1 MMEARKPSTPRR
13 TGKKAKRKIAVL
25 GLSNFGL
32 YLSRKLADLGCEV
45 LVVDRDERRVRL
57 VREDVAKAV
66 IGDVTDPQT
75 LRSLQM
81 DEFDVVALSLGDE
94 MGASLLSLLHLRD
107 MGVKQILAKA
117 VSEEHARIAAGLG
130 ATEVVFPERDMAI
143 RTANVMAGSNILD
156 YLPLGEEYS
165 IVELA
170 PDNEFIGKSLR
181 DIDLRRVYHVEV
193 IAVKQVLEGKALVP
207 DSNFVIRD
215 SDLLVVVGKNEDIE
229 RLQKK

>member
-1 MMEARKPSTPRR
+1 MGVQRPATGRR
-13 TGKKAKRKIAVL
+13 TGKRGKRKIAVL

-32 YLSRKLADLGCEV
+32 YLSRKLAELGCEV

-57 VREDVAKAV
+57 LQEDVSQAV

-75 LRSLQM
+75 LRSLHM
-81 DEFDVVALSLGDE
+81 DEFDVVALSIGDE

-107 MGVKQILAKA
+107 MGVKQIMAKA
-117 VSEEHARIAAGLG
+117 VSEEHARIAVGLG

-143 RTANVMAGSNILD
+143 RTANVMAGSNVLD

-165 IVELA
+165 IIELA

-181 DIDLRRVYHVEV
+181 EVDLRRIYHVEV
-193 IAVKQVLEGKALVP
+193 IAVKQVLEGKAFVP

-229 RLQKK
+229 RLQKR